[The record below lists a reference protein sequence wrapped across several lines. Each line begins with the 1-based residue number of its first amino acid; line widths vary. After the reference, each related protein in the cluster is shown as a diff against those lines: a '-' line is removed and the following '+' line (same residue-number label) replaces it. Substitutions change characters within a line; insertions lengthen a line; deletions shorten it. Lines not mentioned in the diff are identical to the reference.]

1 MNPDRSTNG
10 FTPLTYLNLMQRG
23 GTEDWIRLYRLCHDP
38 GIAKQ
43 AACMLSLRDPDL
55 MPSAQVWKFL
65 LEDLHP
71 TLNLSIDLLE
81 SRRMTGV

>member
-43 AACMLSLRDPDL
+43 VACMLSLRDPDL

>member
-1 MNPDRSTNG
+1 MIPDRSTNG

-23 GTEDWIRLYRLCHDP
+23 GTEEWKRLYRLCHDP
-38 GIAKQ
+38 GIARQ
-43 AACMLSLRDPDL
+43 VAAVLALRDPDL
-55 MPSAQVWKFL
+55 MPSAQLWKFL

-81 SRRMTGV
+81 SRRATGV